1 MVEVEEEWRVD
12 VRSFYKMLRG
22 SSSGIFFWKAIWGVK
37 APQWVSF
44 FIWTAAWGKILI
56 GDSLRRRCY

>member
-22 SSSGIFFWKAIWGVK
+22 SSSGIFPWKAIWGVK

-44 FIWTAAWGKILI
+44 LFGQRC
-56 GDSLRRRCY
+56 GGRYSLGTV